1 MMPRRRRSLL
11 VLAYTNYESD
21 PRVIRAAE
29 AARQANFTVD
39 VIALRRPGQPPAEMV
54 RGVRVFRVA
63 QRRYRGRSRL
73 RYLLAY
79 LAFAARCAV
88 RSTALLATQRYA
100 VVHVNN
106 MPDPLV
112 FSLVVPK
119 LLGAR
124 IILDIHDPM
133 PETFDAKFA
142 PGGARTV
149 VGRLLLLLERA
160 SVGFAD
166 LTITVSEPLKQGI
179 LASHGYRPEAI
190 GVVANL
196 ADDALFTPRPYPP
209 IDGRIRFVFHGTILE
224 RYGLRTLIEAVAQV
238 RHRDRLRVTIIGE
251 GDFSATLSD
260 LIRSHGVGDVV
271 EFINRVYPVQDIP
284 GLLAG
289 CHAGVVPLNMSHLAN
304 FALPLKLLEY
314 TCLGLPSITVR
325 NAAIA
330 HYWRPDECLYFTAG
344 DARQLASLLDML
356 AEHPGRLLEYRE
368 RLTAARNRLLW
379 SNEKTRYI
387 AMLEDLVHAHPTAGA
402 VNRGRSA
409 SETGGSP

>member
-11 VLAYTNYESD
+11 ILAYTTYESD

-29 AARQANFTVD
+29 AARDAKFTVD
-39 VIALRRPGQPPAEMV
+39 VIALRRPGQPPVEMV
-54 RGVRVFRVA
+54 RGVRVFRAA
-63 QRRYRGRSRL
+63 QRRYRGHSRL

-79 LAFAARCAV
+79 LAFAARCAA

-100 VVHVNN
+100 AVHVNN

-112 FSLVVPK
+112 FSVIVPK

-142 PGGARTV
+142 PGGTRTL
-149 VGRLLLLLERA
+149 VGRILLLLERV
-160 SVGFAD
+160 SVAFAD
-166 LTITVSEPLKQGI
+166 RTITVSEPVKHGI

-190 GVVANL
+190 GVIANL
-196 ADDALFTPRPYPP
+196 ADDALFTPCPYPP

-224 RYGLRTLIEAVAQV
+224 RYGLRTLIEAVAHV
-238 RHRDRLRVTIIGE
+238 RHRDRLHVMIIGE

-260 LIRSHGVGDVV
+260 LIRSHDVGDVV
-271 EFINRVYPVQDIP
+271 EFINRVYPVHDIP

-289 CHAGVVPLNMSHLAN
+289 CHAGVVPLNMSHLAD
-304 FALPLKLLEY
+304 FALPLKLVEY
-314 TCLGLPSITVR
+314 TCLGLPFITVR
-325 NAAIA
+325 SAAIA
-330 HYWRPDECLYFTAG
+330 HYWRPDECIYFTAG
-344 DARQLASLLDML
+344 DAKQLASLLDMF

-368 RLTAARNRLLW
+368 RLAAARNRLLW

-387 AMLEDLVHAHPTAGA
+387 AMLEDLVQAHPAASA
-402 VNRGRSA
+402 VNRACSA
-409 SETGGSP
+409 SEPKGLP